1 MRPSFVLIYMS
12 IKYVEPPSGLFER
25 IVNRI
30 HKEQRLLTIRR
41 RIAIFSV
48 GLSGS
53 SVVFIPVFK
62 MLSAELAESGFI
74 QFLSL
79 LFSDFSIVA
88 RYWQSFVLT
97 LLETLPAISL
107 IVFLTIIFV
116 FLESLK
122 FLIKNTKSLRLNDM
136 AI

>member
-1 MRPSFVLIYMS
+1 MS
-12 IKYVEPPSGLFER
+12 IKYVEPPSGLFEK

-48 GLSGS
+48 GLGGS
-53 SVVFIPVFK
+53 LVAFIPVFK

-79 LFSDFSIVA
+79 LFSDFSIVV
-88 RYWQSFVLT
+88 RYWQSFVPT
-97 LLETLPAISL
+97 LLETLPVISL